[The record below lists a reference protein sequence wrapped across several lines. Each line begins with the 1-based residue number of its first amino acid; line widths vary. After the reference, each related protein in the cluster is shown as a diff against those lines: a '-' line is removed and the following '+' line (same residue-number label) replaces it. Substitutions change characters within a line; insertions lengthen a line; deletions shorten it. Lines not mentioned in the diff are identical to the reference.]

1 MSVVMGAYNAPALTR
16 ALGHVV
22 AQALRVIIAPVA
34 RVTAAIH
41 YHYGLARPESRL
53 ICATD
58 LVQRLDP
65 LGELDMLAHP
75 TTELGIKSLTSRRFA
90 SNEVSQASTTRLPR
104 HICACATSSRQQ
116 PCRVFQDD
124 EDVRF
129 V

>member
-75 TTELGIKSLTSRRFA
+75 TTELGIKPLTSRRFA
-90 SNEVSQASTTRLPR
+90 SNEVSNFDDQIAQAYLRLCYEFTSATPPR
-104 HICACATSSRQQ
+104 ISG
-116 PCRVFQDD
+116 
-124 EDVRF
+124 
-129 V
+129 